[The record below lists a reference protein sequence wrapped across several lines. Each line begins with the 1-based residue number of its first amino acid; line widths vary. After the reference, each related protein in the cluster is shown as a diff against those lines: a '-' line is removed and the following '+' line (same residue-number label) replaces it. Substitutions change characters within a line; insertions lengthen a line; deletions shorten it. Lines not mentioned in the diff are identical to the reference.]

1 MFGLLTQM
9 PLHFSSALW
18 LVITRLKLLTGKG
31 TKYRQIDVIERV
43 QATGHRKCQGLIG
56 IHNFS
61 GVDWGGKFV
70 GITKK
75 SRVNA
80 GLP

>member
-1 MFGLLTQM
+1 MARN
-9 PLHFSSALW
+9 HIAAE
-18 LVITRLKLLTGKG
+18 TRLKLLTGKG

-43 QATGHRKCQGLIG
+43 HRKCQGLDIG

-70 GITKK
+70 GIQ
-75 SRVNA
+75 V
-80 GLP
+80 LE